1 MQKLINM
8 YFLPIAF
15 ASPEFDEYVKIR
27 YTEILEPKD
36 GDFDESLMD
45 AEKDLL
51 HFGLFS
57 ADFLLIGGIQLD
69 LTNAKLYQLAIS
81 KAYQNKGFGRML
93 VENLKKVGMEHGLSK
108 IETEVSPELSA
119 IFTKFGFLNIENHS
133 GSEFESP
140 LAHMKLKLG

>member
-36 GDFDESLMD
+36 GDFDESSMD

-57 ADFLLIGGIQLD
+57 VDFHLIGGIQLD

-93 VENLKKVGMEHGLSK
+93 VENLKKVAMEHGLSK
-108 IETEVSPELSA
+108 IEVEISPELSA
-119 IFTKFGFLNIENHS
+119 IFTKFGFLKIENIS